1 MGQQDC
7 ILGGSLDGLFN
18 ADHAGQSLGD
28 FKTQKNTQLKFGTDA
43 MIDPETERDPNYQT
57 WLDELAKVCTCTPA
71 GERPCDGLLAGGL
84 CDDRHTDE
92 RGDQFAE

>member
-1 MGQQDC
+1 LATWLRRWK
-7 ILGGSLDGLFN
+7 IN
-18 ADHAGQSLGD
+18 
-28 FKTQKNTQLKFGTDA
+28 QKEIAMNT
-43 MIDPETERDPNYQT
+43 PEEITRDPHYAK
-57 WLDELAKVCTCTPA
+57 WIEELAKVCTCTPA